1 MRLAPSNTDAELA
14 RRFRTRIAVH
24 IRRHAE
30 TLDTDARQRLLA
42 QFTPDAREL
51 ESVAGFDDDPLHE
64 EDADIHPFADVIHKY
79 RAKILYLATDECP
92 VYCRYCTRKRK
103 TLLSNGHAA
112 TPLAAIVAYLR
123 AYTEVCEVIFSGGDP
138 LMLPARD
145 LFHRAGEFA
154 SVASIRF
161 IRLHS
166 RAVTTAPQLL
176 NERWFNACREFQKA
190 HATIQLALVLHVN
203 TAAELSFEAIQKIQL
218 LKEMN
223 ISLYAQSVLLAG
235 INDNAAI
242 LSELCVQLVRHG
254 VQPYYLHQLD
264 RVTGSAH
271 FEVPDANARGIYN
284 ELKNLIPAYMLPR
297 FVRDSKQGK
306 FSM

>member
-1 MRLAPSNTDAELA
+1 MQAASLNTDEELA
-14 RRFRTRIAVH
+14 RRFRTRIALH
-24 IRRHAE
+24 INRHAT
-30 TLDTDARQRLLA
+30 TLPTAERERLLA

-51 ESVAGFDDDPLHE
+51 ENIAGFDDDPLHE

-112 TPLAAIVAYLR
+112 TPLEAIVDYLR
-123 AYTEVCEVIFSGGDP
+123 AHTEVCEVIFSGGDP

-145 LFHRAGEFA
+145 LFHRAEQFA
-154 SVASIRF
+154 GVQSIRF
-161 IRLHS
+161 IRFHS
-166 RAVTTAPQLL
+166 RAITTAPQLL
-176 NERWFNACREFQKA
+176 NERWFSACREFQQA
-190 HATIQLALVLHVN
+190 QPAIQLALVLHVN
-203 TAAELSFEAIQKIQL
+203 TAEELSPEAIQKIKL
-218 LKEMN
+218 LKETN
-223 ISLYAQSVLLAG
+223 IPLYAQSVLLAK
-235 INDNAAI
+235 INDNAEI
-242 LSELCVQLVRHG
+242 LKELCVRLVRHG

-264 RVTGSAH
+264 RVTGAAH
-271 FEVPDANARGIYN
+271 FEVPDVSARGIYN

-306 FSM
+306 YSM